1 MQTELWYTDE
11 HTKDVRFSMKTIEQI
26 ASKRSAVQQIDIL
39 DTPAYGRVLVLDG
52 GLMITEKD
60 EFIGRPSASAERP
73 RDRRRRRRHGA
84 RTYEVPFH

>member
-39 DTPAYGRVLVLDG
+39 DTPARS
-52 GLMITEKD
+52 TSST
-60 EFIGRPSASAERP
+60 RPPTGACLSSTAAS
-73 RDRRRRRRHGA
+73 
-84 RTYEVPFH
+84 